1 VPITPMSFVK
11 PMRRRFI
18 GGLAGAGVLLE
29 NWPNAPGGDWTLL
42 LQIDES
48 NESLEDCPEPLQLE
62 TYPIFY
68 STTALNGMDF
78 DFCAI

>member
-1 VPITPMSFVK
+1 MLFVK
-11 PMRRRFI
+11 PMNRLSI
-18 GGLAGAGVLLE
+18 VGLAGAGVLPE
-29 NWPNAPGGDWTLL
+29 NWPNAPGGDWTPL
-42 LQIDES
+42 LQIDAS
-48 NESLEDCPEPLQLE
+48 NASFMDCPEPRQLE